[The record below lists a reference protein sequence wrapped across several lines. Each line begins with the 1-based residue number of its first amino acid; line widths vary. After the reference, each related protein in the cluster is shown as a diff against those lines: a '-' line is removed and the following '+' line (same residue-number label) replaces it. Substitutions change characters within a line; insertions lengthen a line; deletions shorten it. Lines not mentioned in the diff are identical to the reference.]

1 MIGAMPTPMPPVP
14 AVDRLKLTGR
24 PLQPQAWTFRHS
36 RCAVI
41 PTACWT
47 IPEREKQMPKSD
59 RGLGRIYGRGDLKWK
74 DRELRL
80 VTGRLL
86 ATVGPDTKWAGMY
99 RVRLPD
105 GHVTDMVNISRAKD
119 AAISLALTDLNSFK
133 AQARRVEAP
142 PMRHFSEAAEC
153 PPARNANPGDSCEST
168 FSASHDLCPARQP
181 RLRRLSARGWA

>member
-1 MIGAMPTPMPPVP
+1 M
-14 AVDRLKLTGR
+14 
-24 PLQPQAWTFRHS
+24 
-36 RCAVI
+36 
-41 PTACWT
+41 
-47 IPEREKQMPKSD
+47 SD

-86 ATVGPDTKWAGMY
+86 ATVEPDTKWAGMY

-133 AQARRVEAP
+133 TQARRVEAP
-142 PMRHFSEAAEC
+142 PMRHFSEAAE
-153 PPARNANPGDSCEST
+153 
-168 FSASHDLCPARQP
+168 
-181 RLRRLSARGWA
+181 

>member
-1 MIGAMPTPMPPVP
+1 V
-14 AVDRLKLTGR
+14 
-24 PLQPQAWTFRHS
+24 
-36 RCAVI
+36 
-41 PTACWT
+41 
-47 IPEREKQMPKSD
+47 SD

-86 ATVGPDTKWAGMY
+86 ATVEPDTKWVGMF

-133 AQARRVEAP
+133 GPSKAIRGSLVSQIEGAVTLL
-142 PMRHFSEAAEC
+142 EAAE
-153 PPARNANPGDSCEST
+153 
-168 FSASHDLCPARQP
+168 
-181 RLRRLSARGWA
+181 